1 MEGGWVFISHSHKDL
16 GAVRKIRNHLEKLGF
31 EPLMFYLKC
40 LSDENEIEELIK
52 REIDERDWFIYADS
66 QSARA
71 SRWVQTEREYIET
84 LSGKNIF
91 TVDLNGDL
99 DGQLAALEHIARQMK
114 VYVSYSHRD
123 LALYRRIRQ
132 KLLEKDLLVLSD
144 EDVCLSTESWAAN
157 AKTAIADASHNGFVL
172 LLLTEAFAN
181 SAFAVREAE
190 LALASGG
197 KVIPVYVGGRVA
209 LPTGL
214 MMLIGA
220 EAGVSIAADP
230 TDEELERVVSRI
242 IQRVEFCHSDYKT
255 TYGFR
260 SARTIHLPDI
270 ARIDKETLFECEN
283 LETLYI
289 PDSVI
294 YITAD
299 AFSDFPDLL
308 VKCSKGSYAA
318 SFCKRNGIRY
328 AYTDGEN
335 A

>member
-16 GAVRKIRNHLEKLGF
+16 RAVRKIRNHLEKLGF

-66 QSARA
+66 PSAR
-71 SRWVQTEREYIET
+71 SSHWVQTEREYIET
-84 LSGKNIF
+84 LAGKNIF
-91 TVDLNGDL
+91 TIDLNGDL
-99 DGQLAALEHIARQMK
+99 EGQLAALEHIARQMK

-123 LALYRRIRQ
+123 FALYRRIRQ

-144 EDVCLSTESWAAN
+144 EDVCLPTESWAESAES
-157 AKTAIADASHNGFVL
+157 AITDASHNGFVL
-172 LLLTEAFAN
+172 LLLTEAFVS
-181 SAFAVREAE
+181 SAYAVHEME

-214 MMLIGA
+214 MMLIGD

-242 IQRVEFCHSDYKT
+242 IQRVEFCRGDYKS

-260 SARTIHLPDI
+260 YAKTIHLPDI
-270 ARIDKETLFECEN
+270 ARIDKETLFECES

-294 YITAD
+294 YITVD
-299 AFSDFPDLL
+299 AFADFPDVL
-308 VKCSKGSYAA
+308 VKCSKDSYAA
-318 SFCKRNGIRY
+318 AYCQRNSIRY
-328 AYTDGEN
+328 ELTEE
-335 A
+335 